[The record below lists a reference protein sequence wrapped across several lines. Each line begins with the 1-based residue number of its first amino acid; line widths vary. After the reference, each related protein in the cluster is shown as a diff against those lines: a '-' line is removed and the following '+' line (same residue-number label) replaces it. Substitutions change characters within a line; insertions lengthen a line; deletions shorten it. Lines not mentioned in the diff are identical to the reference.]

1 MLRWTQVSFGRK
13 TGGTHILNKLKTF
26 IAVAALSVSVGANVW
41 ATEIVE
47 GKEQTKENMSFE
59 KEKVVK
65 PLDVTMEQPLVGQV
79 VQKEEN
85 YTVKPH
91 DTLSD
96 IANSTG
102 LSIEDIK
109 ERNDLKTD
117 IIHPGEELIILN
129 GSASI
134 AMESEILADNEIIL
148 DKKSAAPNEVQAV
161 ETAEPIN
168 QEEPIAE
175 EPVQVESPEETK
187 EITVTATAYTAS
199 CEGCSGITATGVN
212 IKDNPDKKVIS
223 VDPSVI
229 PLGSE
234 VYVEGYG
241 YAVAADTGGAIKG
254 NKIDV
259 FIPDKQDAIN
269 WGKQQVEVKVLN

>member
-1 MLRWTQVSFGRK
+1 M
-13 TGGTHILNKLKTF
+13 NKFKTF
-26 IAVAALSVSVGANVW
+26 ITVAALSVTVGANVL
-41 ATEIVE
+41 AAEMVDERKNSSNIST
-47 GKEQTKENMSFE
+47 E
-59 KEKVVK
+59 KEKVIK
-65 PLDVTMEQPLVGQV
+65 PLDITMEQPAVEQV
-79 VQKEEN
+79 VPKEEN
-85 YTVKPH
+85 YTVKQN

-96 IANSTG
+96 IAISNDV
-102 LSIEDIK
+102 SIEDIK
-109 ERNDLKTD
+109 EWNDLDTD
-117 IIHPGEELIILN
+117 MIHPGDELIIN
-129 GSASI
+129 VNDRTAN
-134 AMESEILADNEIIL
+134 ETEILADNEIIL
-148 DKKSAAPNEVQAV
+148 AEKSEATNEGQAV
-161 ETAEPIN
+161 ETADPVI
-168 QEEPIAE
+168 QEEPVSQ
-175 EPVQVESPEETK
+175 EPVPVVSPQETK

-229 PLGSE
+229 PLGTE

-269 WGKQQVEVKVLN
+269 WGKQQVEVKILN

>member
-1 MLRWTQVSFGRK
+1 M
-13 TGGTHILNKLKTF
+13 NKFRTF
-26 IAVAALSVSVGANVW
+26 IAVAALSVTVGANVL
-41 ATEIVE
+41 AAEMIDEKKSPSNISTENQKDI
-47 GKEQTKENMSFE
+47 
-59 KEKVVK
+59 K
-65 PLDVTMEQPLVGQV
+65 PLDITMERPTVEEV
-79 VQKEEN
+79 VQNEEN
-85 YTVKPH
+85 YTVKPN

-96 IANSTG
+96 IAASNG
-102 LSIEDIK
+102 VSIDDIK
-109 ERNDLKTD
+109 EWNDLNTN
-117 IIHPGEELIILN
+117 IIHPGEQLIIVN
-129 GSASI
+129 GS
-134 AMESEILADNEIIL
+134 ESPAVETEILADNEIIL
-148 DKKSAAPNEVQAV
+148 AEKSEEGQAV
-161 ETAEPIN
+161 ETAVQVL
-168 QEEPIAE
+168 QEEPVAE
-175 EPVQVESPEETK
+175 EPVPVESQHETK

-229 PLGSE
+229 PLGTE

-269 WGKQQVEVKVLN
+269 WGKQQVEVKILN

>member
-1 MLRWTQVSFGRK
+1 M
-13 TGGTHILNKLKTF
+13 NKVKTF
-26 IAVAALSVSVGANVW
+26 IAVAALSVTVGANVL
-41 ATEIVE
+41 AAELVDRNVE
-47 GKEQTKENMSFE
+47 PKKEKPNNISVE
-59 KEKVVK
+59 KEKVIK
-65 PLDVTMEQPLVGQV
+65 PLDITMEQPTVEQV
-79 VQKEEN
+79 IDKEEN
-85 YTVKPH
+85 YTVKPN

-96 IANSTG
+96 IAISKDV
-102 LSIEDIK
+102 SIEDIK
-109 ERNDLKTD
+109 EWNHLNTN
-117 IIHPGEELIILN
+117 IIHPGEELIVN
-129 GSASI
+129 GSDSTAGETDI
-134 AMESEILADNEIIL
+134 PADNEIIL
-148 DKKSAAPNEVQAV
+148 TETPNGGQAV
-161 ETAEPIN
+161 EPTEPVI
-168 QEEPIAE
+168 QEEPVME
-175 EPVQVESPEETK
+175 EPVPVESPEETK

-229 PLGSE
+229 PLGTE

-269 WGKQQVEVKVLN
+269 WGKQQVEVKILN

>member
-1 MLRWTQVSFGRK
+1 M
-13 TGGTHILNKLKTF
+13 NKFKTF
-26 IAVAALSVSVGANVW
+26 IAVAALSVTVGANVL
-41 ATEIVE
+41 AAEFVEGNEEPKEEKTKLVYNEIVLE
-47 GKEQTKENMSFE
+47 PLDIKKEQPT
-59 KEKVVK
+59 VV
-65 PLDVTMEQPLVGQV
+65 QV

-85 YTVKPH
+85 YTVKPN

-96 IANSTG
+96 IADSNNV
-102 LSIEDIK
+102 SIENIK
-109 ERNDLKTD
+109 EWNDLKGD
-117 IIHPGEELIILN
+117 IIHPGEELIMDVSDRTAN
-129 GSASI
+129 
-134 AMESEILADNEIIL
+134 ETEILADNEIIL
-148 DKKSAAPNEVQAV
+148 AEKSEASNEGQAV
-161 ETAEPIN
+161 ETPSPVV
-168 QEEPIAE
+168 QEEPVSQ
-175 EPVQVESPEETK
+175 EPVSVESQEETK

-229 PLGSE
+229 PLGTE

-269 WGKQQVEVKVLN
+269 WGKKQVEVKILN

>member
-1 MLRWTQVSFGRK
+1 
-13 TGGTHILNKLKTF
+13 
-26 IAVAALSVSVGANVW
+26 
-41 ATEIVE
+41 
-47 GKEQTKENMSFE
+47 
-59 KEKVVK
+59 
-65 PLDVTMEQPLVGQV
+65 MEQPLVGQV

-91 DTLSD
+91 DTLSA

-102 LSIEDIK
+102 VSIEDIK
-109 ERNDLKTD
+109 ERNDLNTD

>member
-1 MLRWTQVSFGRK
+1 M
-13 TGGTHILNKLKTF
+13 NKFRTF
-26 IAVAALSVSVGANVW
+26 IAVAALSVTLCANVL
-41 ATEIVE
+41 AAEIVDE
-47 GKEQTKENMSFE
+47 KKSPSNISTENE
-59 KEKVVK
+59 KDIK
-65 PLDVTMEQPLVGQV
+65 PLDITMEQPTVEEV
-79 VQKEEN
+79 VQNEEK
-85 YTVKPH
+85 YTVKPN

-96 IANSTG
+96 IAATNEV
-102 LSIEDIK
+102 SIEDIK
-109 ERNDLKTD
+109 EWNDLNTD
-117 IIHPGEELIILN
+117 IIHPGKELIIAN
-129 GSASI
+129 GSNRNAV
-134 AMESEILADNEIIL
+134 ETEILADNEIIL
-148 DKKSAAPNEVQAV
+148 AEKSEEGQAV
-161 ETAEPIN
+161 ETAIPVI
-168 QEEPIAE
+168 QEEPVAE
-175 EPVQVESPEETK
+175 EPVAVESQAETK

-229 PLGSE
+229 PLGTE

-269 WGKQQVEVKVLN
+269 WGKQQVEVKILN

>member
-1 MLRWTQVSFGRK
+1 M
-13 TGGTHILNKLKTF
+13 NKFKTF
-26 IAVAALSVSVGANVW
+26 IAVAALSVTVGANVL
-41 ATEIVE
+41 AAEFVE
-47 GKEQTKENMSFE
+47 GNEEPKEEKTNSNKKEIDL
-59 KEKVVK
+59 K
-65 PLDVTMEQPLVGQV
+65 PLDITMELPTVEQV
-79 VQKEEN
+79 IQKEEN
-85 YTVKPH
+85 YTVKPN

-96 IANSTG
+96 IATSNDV
-102 LSIEDIK
+102 SIEDIK
-109 ERNDLKTD
+109 EWNDLNND
-117 IIHPGEELIILN
+117 IIHPGEELIIDV
-129 GSASI
+129 SDRTAI
-134 AMESEILADNEIIL
+134 ETEILADNEIIL
-148 DKKSAAPNEVQAV
+148 AEKSEPSNEGQPV
-161 ETAEPIN
+161 EIADPVI
-168 QEEPIAE
+168 QEEPVSQE
-175 EPVQVESPEETK
+175 RVPVDSPEETK

-229 PLGSE
+229 PLGTE

-269 WGKQQVEVKVLN
+269 WGKQQVEVKILN